1 MDAPITSGRPSEWAR
16 LVAEQVEKA
25 MPDLVVSRTAK
36 TLRRT
41 KILVSLTSPTHTS
54 REQRRMDAP

>member
-25 MPDLVVSRTAK
+25 MPDLVVSRMAK

-41 KILVSLTSPTHTS
+41 KILVSLT
-54 REQRRMDAP
+54 